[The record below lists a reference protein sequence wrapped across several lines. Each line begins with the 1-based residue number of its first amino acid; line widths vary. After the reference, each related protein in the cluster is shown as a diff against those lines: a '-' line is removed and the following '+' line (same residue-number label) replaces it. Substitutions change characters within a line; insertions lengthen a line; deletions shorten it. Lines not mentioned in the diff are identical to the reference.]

1 MGALIWN
8 RAWLSKGSRLRSLK
22 VHSSQTAQTVGAMYT
37 TGRFQLTRN
46 KREIMTMK
54 SVWILPGLVLSLS
67 VSAAQVATP
76 EVYAGDAAAG
86 KVKSAS
92 CAGCHGVDGNS
103 MTGDFPKLAGQHAS
117 YLQSSLV
124 AYKSGSRNNA
134 LMMGIAMPLSD
145 TDMAGLAAYFA
156 SQSVSPGAADPAVV
170 TRGEQLYRFGDAAK
184 GISACAACHG
194 PAGAGMASA
203 GFPAVYGQWT
213 QYTTQ
218 QLQLFRDG
226 VRINTMMN
234 GVAVNMLDAD
244 MTAVASYI
252 EGLR

>member
-1 MGALIWN
+1 
-8 RAWLSKGSRLRSLK
+8 
-22 VHSSQTAQTVGAMYT
+22 MYT

-54 SVWILPGLVLSLS
+54 SVWILPSLVFSLS

-86 KVKSAS
+86 KAKSAS

-103 MTGDFPKLAGQHAS
+103 ATGDFPKLAGQHPN
-117 YLQSSLV
+117 YIKSSLA
-124 AYKSGSRNNA
+124 AYKDGSRNNA
-134 LMMGIAMPLSD
+134 LMMGMAAPLSE
-145 TDMAGLAAYFA
+145 TDMADLAAYFA
-156 SQSVSPGAADPAVV
+156 SQAVSPGAADPAVV
-170 TRGEQLYRFGDAAK
+170 GRGEQLYRFGDAAK

-194 PAGAGMASA
+194 PTGAGMASA
-203 GFPAVYGQWT
+203 GFPAVHGQWSA
-213 QYTTQ
+213 YTAQ

-226 VRINTMMN
+226 GRVNTMMN
-234 GVAVNMLDAD
+234 GVAVNMSDAD
-244 MTAVASYI
+244 MAAVASYI